1 MFAKMRM
8 RANIVN
14 VFFFLLVLVGAFI
27 AFVPLYWLVRSS
39 LMSDTEIF
47 IFPPKLFPDTFLWD
61 NYYKAMTVVPFG
73 KYFVNTFTIIIP
85 VILGTVVTSSLAA
98 YAFAR
103 LKFPLKSLWF
113 GLIISSMLIPY
124 VITLIPIFIAWT
136 NLGMVNTYMPL
147 ILPAW
152 LGGGAYNIF
161 LLRQFMLSIPKDL
174 DEAATIDGAGPFR
187 ILFSIILPLVKPAL
201 IAICLFTFMN
211 TWNDLLGPVVY
222 LNDGNKYTVAIGL
235 SQFKGV
241 YRTSWNML
249 MAASVVVVSPAILLF
264 FLGQKQFVEGITI
277 TGMKA

>member
-14 VFFFLLVLVGAFI
+14 IFFFLLVLAGAFI

-47 IFPPKLFPDTFLWD
+47 IFPPKIIPDTFLWD

-73 KYFVNTFTIIIP
+73 KYFINTFTIIIP